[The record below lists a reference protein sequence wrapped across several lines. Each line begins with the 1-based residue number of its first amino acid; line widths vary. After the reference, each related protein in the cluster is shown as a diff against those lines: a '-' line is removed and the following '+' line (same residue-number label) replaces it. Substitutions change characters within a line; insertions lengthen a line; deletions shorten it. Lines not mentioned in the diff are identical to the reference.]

1 MNSKQKFKVGD
12 LVNVSGDG
20 LSDTELKA
28 EELIAEELIDERGI
42 VVGVRH
48 NNQEGD
54 LRYEEVIVH
63 LANPSEITLR
73 LLGGRIWFKKNRLKL
88 LARAKQ

>member
-28 EELIAEELIDERGI
+28 EELIGERGI

>member
-12 LVNVSGDG
+12 LVQVSGDG

-28 EELIAEELIDERGI
+28 EELIGERGI

-73 LLGGRIWFKKNRLKL
+73 LFGGRIWFKKNRLKL
-88 LARAKQ
+88 LAKAKQ